1 MVIITRRT
9 LSEFDYQFTMT
20 KNRTCITNKNVY
32 AIVQCKIS
40 SEFNACRYTYMS
52 AYTPIYDVTEKIE
65 MTKKKVAV
73 VTGSSSGIGYETA
86 LLLARNGFDTF
97 ATMRNMN
104 KSKEITDVAKKENLP
119 LRVLALDVTDDK
131 SVVDAIYNI
140 SKEKNSID
148 VLVNNAGYGFMGS
161 VEDSSLDEIKA
172 QFETNF
178 FGAIRVMQKVIPIM
192 RKQKSGTIVNVDS
205 IAGRIGFPMG
215 SAYVSS
221 KFALEGLSE
230 SMSYELKQ
238 FGINIVLIEPG
249 VINTNFA
256 FVTPKKVLD
265 TNYSQLMNKLEE
277 NLFSTIAN
285 GTSPKEV
292 ANVILRAITEAS
304 PERRYLVGN
313 DALELIS
320 ARKNSTDEEF
330 EKVIVANLLR

>member
-1 MVIITRRT
+1 MQRE
-9 LSEFDYQFTMT
+9 S
-20 KNRTCITNKNVY
+20 
-32 AIVQCKIS
+32 
-40 SEFNACRYTYMS
+40 
-52 AYTPIYDVTEKIE
+52 
-65 MTKKKVAV
+65 VAV
-73 VTGSSSGIGYETA
+73 VTGSSTGSGFETS
-86 LLLARNGFDTF
+86 LLLAKNGYHTY
-97 ATMRNMN
+97 ASMRHLD
-104 KSKEITDVAKKENLP
+104 KSSRIKEIAKKDNLPVEVLQLDVA
-119 LRVLALDVTDDK
+119 DDK
-131 SVVDAIYNI
+131 SVTDAISEI
-140 SKEKNSID
+140 SNKQGRID

-161 VEDSSLDEIKA
+161 VEDSTLDEIKA

-192 RKQKSGTIVNVDS
+192 RKKKTGTIVNVSS

-238 FGINIVLIEPG
+238 FGIKIILIEPG
-249 VINTNFA
+249 VINTNFV
-256 FVTPKKVLD
+256 FVTPKKVSD
-265 TNYSQLMNKLEE
+265 INSSYSQLMNKLEE

-304 PERRYLVGN
+304 PEHRYLVGN
-313 DALELIS
+313 DALELIN

-330 EKVIVANLLR
+330 EKIIVTNLLR

>member
-1 MVIITRRT
+1 
-9 LSEFDYQFTMT
+9 MT
-20 KNRTCITNKNVY
+20 
-32 AIVQCKIS
+32 
-40 SEFNACRYTYMS
+40 E
-52 AYTPIYDVTEKIE
+52 DLG
-65 MTKKKVAV
+65 KKKVAL

-104 KSKEITDVAKKENLP
+104 KSKEITEVSEREKLS
-119 LRVLALDVTDDK
+119 LRVIQLDVNDDK
-131 SVVDAIYNI
+131 SVTDAINNI
-140 SKEKNSID
+140 LKEKKSIE
-148 VLVNNAGYGFMGS
+148 VVVNNAGYGLMGS

-192 RKQKSGTIVNVDS
+192 RKQRSGTIVNVSS

-230 SMSYELKQ
+230 SISYELKQ
-238 FGINIVLIEPG
+238 FGIKIILIEPG
-249 VINTNFA
+249 VIKTNFA
-256 FVTPKKVLD
+256 LVTPKKAVD
-265 TNYSQLMNKLEE
+265 ANSSYSQLMNKLEE

-292 ANVILRAITEAS
+292 AAVILRSITEAS
-304 PERRYLVGN
+304 PEHRYLVGN
-313 DALELIS
+313 DAVELIN
-320 ARKNSTDEEF
+320 ARKSNTDEEF
-330 EKVIVANLLR
+330 EKIIAGNLLK

>member
-1 MVIITRRT
+1 M
-9 LSEFDYQFTMT
+9 
-20 KNRTCITNKNVY
+20 
-32 AIVQCKIS
+32 
-40 SEFNACRYTYMS
+40 
-52 AYTPIYDVTEKIE
+52 TEKVG
-65 MTKKKVAV
+65 MDKKKVAL

-104 KSKEITDVAKKENLP
+104 KSKEITEVSKRENLP
-119 LRVLALDVTDDK
+119 LRVMQLDVNNDR
-131 SVVDAIYNI
+131 SVADAINNI
-140 SKEKNSID
+140 LNEKKSIE
-148 VLVNNAGYGFMGS
+148 VVVNNAGYGLMGS

-178 FGAIRVMQKVIPIM
+178 FGAIRVIKEVIPIM
-192 RKQKSGTIVNVDS
+192 RKQRSGTIVNVS
-205 IAGRIGFPMG
+205 SVAGRIGFPMG

-238 FGINIVLIEPG
+238 FGIKIVLIEPG

-256 FVTPKKVLD
+256 FVTPKKALEA
-265 TNYSQLMNKLEE
+265 NSSYSQLMNKLEE

-285 GTSPKEV
+285 GTPPKDV
-292 ANVILRAITEAS
+292 ANVILHSITKES
-304 PERRYLVGN
+304 PEHRYLVGN
-313 DALELIS
+313 DAVELIN

-330 EKVIVANLLR
+330 EKMIVANLLK

>member
-1 MVIITRRT
+1 M
-9 LSEFDYQFTMT
+9 
-20 KNRTCITNKNVY
+20 
-32 AIVQCKIS
+32 
-40 SEFNACRYTYMS
+40 
-52 AYTPIYDVTEKIE
+52 TEKIE
-65 MTKKKVAV
+65 TTKKKVAV

-119 LRVLALDVTDDK
+119 LGVLQLDVTDDR
-131 SVVDAIYNI
+131 SVADAINNI
-140 SKEKNSID
+140 LNEKKSIE
-148 VLVNNAGYGFMGS
+148 VVVNNAGYGLMGS
-161 VEDSSLDEIKA
+161 VEDSSIDEIKA

-178 FGAIRVMQKVIPIM
+178 FGAIRVIKEVIPVM
-192 RKQKSGTIVNVDS
+192 RKQRTGTIVNVS
-205 IAGRIGFPMG
+205 SVAGRIGFPMG

-238 FGINIVLIEPG
+238 FGIKIVLIEPG

-256 FVTPKKVLD
+256 LVTPKKALEA
-265 TNYSQLMNKLEE
+265 NSSYSQLMNKLEE

-285 GTSPKEV
+285 GTPPKDV
-292 ANVILRAITEAS
+292 ANVILHSITKES
-304 PERRYLVGN
+304 PEHRYLVGN
-313 DALELIS
+313 DAVELIN

-330 EKVIVANLLR
+330 EKMIVANLLK

>member
-1 MVIITRRT
+1 MGAPTRI
-9 LSEFDYQFTMT
+9 FDM
-20 KNRTCITNKNVY
+20 
-32 AIVQCKIS
+32 A
-40 SEFNACRYTYMS
+40 
-52 AYTPIYDVTEKIE
+52 EKIG
-65 MTKKKVAV
+65 MAKKKVAL

-104 KSKEITDVAKKENLP
+104 KSKEITEVAKKENLP
-119 LRVLALDVTDDK
+119 LRVLQLDVTEDR
-131 SVVDAIYNI
+131 SVADAI
-140 SKEKNSID
+140 NSILNEKKSIE
-148 VLVNNAGYGFMGS
+148 VVVNNAGYGLMGS

-178 FGAIRVMQKVIPIM
+178 FGAIRVMRKVIPIM
-192 RKQKSGTIVNVDS
+192 RKQRTGTIVNVS
-205 IAGRIGFPMG
+205 SVAGRIGFPMG

-238 FGINIVLIEPG
+238 FGIKIVLIEPG

-256 FVTPKKVLD
+256 FVTPKKTLD
-265 TNYSQLMNKLEE
+265 ANSSYSQLMNKLEE

-285 GTSPKEV
+285 GTPPKEV
-292 ANVILRAITEAS
+292 ATVILRSIIKES
-304 PERRYLVGN
+304 PEHRYLVGN
-313 DALELIS
+313 DAVELIN

-330 EKVIVANLLR
+330 EKIIVANLLR

>member
-1 MVIITRRT
+1 
-9 LSEFDYQFTMT
+9 MT
-20 KNRTCITNKNVY
+20 K
-32 AIVQCKIS
+32 
-40 SEFNACRYTYMS
+40 
-52 AYTPIYDVTEKIE
+52 
-65 MTKKKVAV
+65 VAL

-104 KSKEITDVAKKENLP
+104 KSKEITEVSKRENLP
-119 LRVLALDVTDDK
+119 LRVMQLDVNDDR
-131 SVVDAIYNI
+131 SVADAIKNI
-140 SKEKNSID
+140 LNEKKSIE
-148 VLVNNAGYGFMGS
+148 VVVNNAGYGLMGS

-178 FGAIRVMQKVIPIM
+178 FGAIRVIKEVIPIM
-192 RKQKSGTIVNVDS
+192 RKQRSGTIVNVS
-205 IAGRIGFPMG
+205 SVAGRIGFPMG

-238 FGINIVLIEPG
+238 FGIKIVLIEPG

-256 FVTPKKVLD
+256 FVTPKKALEA
-265 TNYSQLMNKLEE
+265 NSSYSQLMNKLEE

-285 GTSPKEV
+285 GTPPKDV
-292 ANVILRAITEAS
+292 ANVILHSITKES
-304 PERRYLVGN
+304 QEHRYLVGN
-313 DALELIS
+313 DAVELIN

-330 EKVIVANLLR
+330 EKMIVANLLK

>member
-1 MVIITRRT
+1 
-9 LSEFDYQFTMT
+9 MT
-20 KNRTCITNKNVY
+20 K
-32 AIVQCKIS
+32 
-40 SEFNACRYTYMS
+40 
-52 AYTPIYDVTEKIE
+52 
-65 MTKKKVAV
+65 VAL

-104 KSKEITDVAKKENLP
+104 KSKEITEVSKRENLP
-119 LRVLALDVTDDK
+119 LRVMQLDVNDDR
-131 SVVDAIYNI
+131 SVADAIKNI
-140 SKEKNSID
+140 LNEKKSIE
-148 VLVNNAGYGFMGS
+148 VVVNNAGYGLMGS

-178 FGAIRVMQKVIPIM
+178 FGAIRVIKEVIPIM
-192 RKQKSGTIVNVDS
+192 RKQRSGTIVNVS
-205 IAGRIGFPMG
+205 SVAGRIGFPMG

-238 FGINIVLIEPG
+238 FGIKIVLIEPG

-256 FVTPKKVLD
+256 LVTPKKTLEA
-265 TNYSQLMNKLEE
+265 NSSYSQLMDKLEE

-285 GTSPKEV
+285 GTPPKDV
-292 ANVILRAITEAS
+292 ANVILHSITKES
-304 PERRYLVGN
+304 PEHRYLVGN
-313 DALELIS
+313 DAVELIN

-330 EKVIVANLLR
+330 EKMIVANLLK

>member
-1 MVIITRRT
+1 
-9 LSEFDYQFTMT
+9 MT
-20 KNRTCITNKNVY
+20 K
-32 AIVQCKIS
+32 
-40 SEFNACRYTYMS
+40 
-52 AYTPIYDVTEKIE
+52 
-65 MTKKKVAV
+65 VAL

-104 KSKEITDVAKKENLP
+104 KSKEITEVSKRENLP
-119 LRVLALDVTDDK
+119 LRVMQLDVNDDR
-131 SVVDAIYNI
+131 SVADAIKNI
-140 SKEKNSID
+140 LNEKKSIE
-148 VLVNNAGYGFMGS
+148 VVVNNAGYGLMGS

-178 FGAIRVMQKVIPIM
+178 FGAIRVIKEVIPIM
-192 RKQKSGTIVNVDS
+192 RKQRSGTIVNVS
-205 IAGRIGFPMG
+205 SVAGRIGFPMG

-238 FGINIVLIEPG
+238 FGIKIVLIEPG

-256 FVTPKKVLD
+256 FATPKKALEA
-265 TNYSQLMNKLEE
+265 NSSYSQLMNKMEE

-285 GTSPKEV
+285 GTPPKDV
-292 ANVILRAITEAS
+292 ANVILHSITKES
-304 PERRYLVGN
+304 PEHRYLVGN
-313 DALELIS
+313 DAVELIN

-330 EKVIVANLLR
+330 EKMIVANLLR